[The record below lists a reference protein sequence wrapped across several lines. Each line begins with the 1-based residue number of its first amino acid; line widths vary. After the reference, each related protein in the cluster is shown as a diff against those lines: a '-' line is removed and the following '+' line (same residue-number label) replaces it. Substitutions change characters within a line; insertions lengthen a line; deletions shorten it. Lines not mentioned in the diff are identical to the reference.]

1 MIEPTAFG
9 KYLKEK
15 RKAASLKQDEL
26 AASINKTGQYISN
39 IEKGKN
45 SAPPK
50 ISDIEALICK
60 LNLNSSDAREFRRLA
75 AADRNQLTNVQ
86 MAYLLSHKSLLTL
99 IDYGIEHGVEESRWE
114 DLLEKF
120 SNNSDL

>member
-26 AASINKTGQYISN
+26 AAAINKTGQYISN

-50 ISDIEALICK
+50 TFDIEALICK

-75 AADRNQLTNVQ
+75 AADRNQLSNVQ

-114 DLLEKF
+114 DLLLRF

>member
-26 AASINKTGQYISN
+26 AAAINKTGQYISN

-50 ISDIEALICK
+50 ISDIEALICR
-60 LNLNSSDAREFRRLA
+60 LNLNNSEAREFRRLA
-75 AADRNQLTNVQ
+75 AADRNQLSGVQ
-86 MAYLLSHKSLLTL
+86 MSYLLSHKSLLTL

-114 DLLEKF
+114 ELLLRF
-120 SNNSDL
+120 SNNSVL

>member
-1 MIEPTAFG
+1 MIEPTEFG

-15 RKAASLKQDEL
+15 RKAALLKQDEL
-26 AASINKTGQYISN
+26 AAAINKTGQYISN

-50 ISDIEALICK
+50 TSDIEALICR
-60 LNLNSSDAREFRRLA
+60 LNLNSSDAKEFRCLA
-75 AADRNQLTNVQ
+75 AADRNQLTSVQ

-99 IDYGIEHGVEESRWE
+99 IDYGIEHGVEESCWAE
-114 DLLEKF
+114 LLLRF
-120 SNNSDL
+120 SNNGVL